1 MGKSIF
7 SRAGLITSE
16 DKKDLEKRLD
26 ELEQAIGDAHATRR
40 QQEHDAARR
49 ERAVMERIDD
59 VERTVARRMDA
70 IEASIAREM
79 ATLSHNITKDLA
91 AFRPNPGIDTKALS
105 SAVEQEIAR
114 QMAAFREESQKGAQD
129 LKNSLALTLQYVAN
143 AQEQGFSDILKRH
156 AAIEAGLIETA
167 GQIAEGIEKEHEAI
181 STQLASLDTAQ
192 RDSGEAAA
200 VRERKRDEQTYQLQQ
215 FLQNVAS
222 ALETLATKKDL
233 DLLESLLHLQ
243 EVNQLVSGMVEKPKE
258 EPSSSDLL
266 AEKKTE
272 SMLILPH
279 GVKRF

>member
-40 QQEHDAARR
+40 QQEHDASRR
-49 ERAVMERIDD
+49 ERAVMDRIAD
-59 VERTVARRMDA
+59 VERSVARRMDA
-70 IEASIAREM
+70 IEASITREM
-79 ATLSHNITKDLA
+79 TALSHNIAKDLA
-91 AFRPNPGIDTKALS
+91 AFRLNPASDTKALG
-105 SAVEQEIAR
+105 SAIEQEISR
-114 QMAAFREESQKGAQD
+114 QMAVFRAENQKGAQD

-143 AQEQGFSDILKRH
+143 AQEQGFSDLLKRH

-181 STQLASLDTAQ
+181 SSRLASLDTAQ

-200 VRERKRDEQTYQLQQ
+200 MRERKHDEQTHQLQQ
-215 FLQNVAS
+215 FLKNVAS

-233 DLLESLLHLQ
+233 DLLEGILRLQ
-243 EVNQLVSGMVEKPKE
+243 EVTHLVSGMAEKPQE
-258 EPSSSDLL
+258 EPAASPLL

-272 SMLILPH
+272 STLILPH